1 MRPLARACSLGAS
14 FATLVASLAAA
25 SAGAVLLSSCASCDS
40 IVRLTALPAIAANNF
55 DGVEAD
61 QAGHRVFLADQT
73 NRGIDVV
80 DTSGATPRFMGT
92 VDMPAPPNGLAFA
105 PGSKRLYAGLIG
117 GTVAVV
123 DADAL
128 SATYMQVVD
137 KVTVDTNTAD
147 LLDFSPR
154 TNNLYVGTGSSD
166 TVVVV
171 DAASDKVTQT
181 LNVKSPV
188 EQPRFDP
195 ADGRI
200 YVTTPHTD
208 SILQLDPSTGAVTR
222 TFSQSGCRPSGL
234 AINPGR
240 QLAVVACRSSVAV
253 FNLRTGLD
261 EISRTVPGGD
271 IVTYDSRV
279 DRFSIGSS
287 HGPRDSSVGVFTG
300 DGHFMA
306 QVQSSPNAHGAVF
319 DDSRDLLYAQS
330 SVGLLSFS
338 PAACA
343 PPPDWLTFTGGL
355 SVFVA
360 PVVLFA
366 VFLVVYS
373 RRRERPRGPTWDE
386 LQHADLEA
394 ERERIRALEDAIYG
408 PQNG

>member
-1 MRPLARACSLGAS
+1 MRPLARAGSLGAS
-14 FATLVASLAAA
+14 FATVAAA
-25 SAGAVLLSSCASCDS
+25 FLAGSAGAVLLSSCGSCDS
-40 IVRLTALPAIAANNF
+40 IVRQAALPAIAAHNF

-61 QAGHRVFLADQT
+61 QAGHKVFLADQT

-92 VDMPAPPNGLAFA
+92 VDMPASPNGLAFA
-105 PGSKRLYAGLIG
+105 PDGKRLYAGLDG

-123 DADAL
+123 DVDAR

-137 KVTVDTNTAD
+137 NVTVDTKTAD
-147 LLDFSPR
+147 LLDFSPH
-154 TNNLYVGTGSSD
+154 TNSLYVGTGSSH

-171 DAASDKVTQT
+171 DAASDKVTET
-181 LNVKSPV
+181 LDARSPV

-208 SILQLDPSTGAVTR
+208 SILQLDPSTGTVTR
-222 TFSQSGCRPSGL
+222 TYSQTGCRPSGL
-234 AINPGR
+234 AINSDR
-240 QLAVVACRSSVAV
+240 QLALVACRSSVAV
-253 FNLRTGLD
+253 FNLLTGLD

-271 IVTYDSRV
+271 IVSYDSRV
-279 DRFSIGSS
+279 DRFTIGSS

-300 DGHFMA
+300 DGRFMA

-319 DDSRDLLYAQS
+319 DDSRGIVYAQS
-330 SVGLLSFS
+330 AAGLLSFS

-355 SVFVA
+355 AVFAV
-360 PVVLFA
+360 PVILFA
-366 VFLVVYS
+366 LFLVAYA
-373 RRRERPRGPTWDE
+373 RRRNRPRGPTWDE
-386 LQHADLEA
+386 LQREDLAA